1 MRGEEKVTKAIDR
14 DRERERT
21 SANTIDT
28 LQFIANLLPVL
39 ISYKITVQE
48 SEKKKERERQNK
60 KTLYFL
66 SPQKRSFRLEEINI

>member
-48 SEKKKERERQNK
+48 SEKKKERERG
-60 KTLYFL
+60 KT
-66 SPQKRSFRLEEINI
+66 KRHYIFSHLKNVVLD